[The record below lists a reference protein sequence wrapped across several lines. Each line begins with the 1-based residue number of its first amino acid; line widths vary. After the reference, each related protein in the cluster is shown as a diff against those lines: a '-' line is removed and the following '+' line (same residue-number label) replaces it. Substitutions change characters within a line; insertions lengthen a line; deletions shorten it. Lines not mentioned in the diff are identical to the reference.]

1 MSYDPN
7 LWNAVLAEL
16 RNDPTRVNEMNSKK
30 ISCQNNQSL
39 RWYEK
44 VYGSPSSGGYALFIC
59 LHGGGQGSASMNDG
73 QWKDIIPFEN
83 GGFQNGTIAVACR
96 GITNTWNL
104 HFVNESYP
112 AITRLIEDY
121 IIFRGVDPNR
131 VYIMGFSA
139 GGDGTYAL
147 SERLPHL
154 LAACSPQVGHPN
166 GVSTINLCNCPIYM
180 AAGEK
185 DSAFKRNQ
193 VCVEYYNKIMA
204 QNGKYLGNYIAKVE
218 VVGGSPHSFQC
229 WKVPRKSYFNGSKSL
244 SQTNETAFT
253 FMYSHT
259 RNPHPTDI
267 SLDTK
272 TFLTPL
278 RNYYTPR
285 GNTFYNIELGRN
297 PSPIIQVQ
305 INYNNNVITVKEG
318 TNFKLNLVS
327 SLFRG
332 GDVVTVVAG
341 GKSTQYRL
349 QRDAN
354 YAKNNMKLF
363 CDPNYGFDSYIT
375 IGNFQ
380 PEVNVG
386 YLPRAAQPVGQGAG
400 RSQVQPQF
408 SLPQSQYQQQ
418 PQMPQTI
425 YPSQSAY
432 PQAAYPGQSAYPQV
446 GYPGQGGYPP
456 QTIYPS
462 QGGYP
467 QAAYP
472 SQGGYGQMGY
482 GQIPPGVPQGYGRY
496 GRGGW

>member
-1 MSYDPN
+1 MNAN
-7 LWNAVLAEL
+7 LWNTVLNQL
-16 RNDPTRVNEMNSKK
+16 RADPSRINEMNSKT
-30 ISCQNNQSL
+30 IACQKNQTL

-44 VYGSPSSGGYALFIC
+44 VVGSPSYGGYALFIC
-59 LHGGGQGSASMNDG
+59 LHGGGQGTAQMNDS
-73 QWKDIIPFEN
+73 QWKDIIPFES

-96 GITNTWNL
+96 GITNSWNL

-131 VYIMGFSA
+131 VYLMGFSA

-147 SERLPHL
+147 SQRLPHL
-154 LAACSPQVGHPN
+154 LAACSPQGGHPN

-185 DSAFKRNQ
+185 DGAFKRNQ

-204 QNGKYLGNYIAKVE
+204 QNGKYLGNYVAKVE
-218 VVGGSPHSFQC
+218 VVGGSQHSFQC
-229 WKVPRKSYFNGSKSL
+229 WKQPRRSYFNGSKSL

-278 RNYYTPR
+278 RNYYTQR
-285 GNTFYNIELGRN
+285 GNTFYNIEVGKN

-305 INYNNNVITVKEG
+305 INYNSNVITVKEG
-318 TNFKLNLVS
+318 SNFKINLLS
-327 SLFRG
+327 GLFRG

-341 GKSTQYRL
+341 GKRTQYRL
-349 QRDAN
+349 QKDAN
-354 YAKNNMKLF
+354 YAMNNMRLF
-363 CDPNYGFDSYIT
+363 CDPNYGYDSYVT
-375 IGNFQ
+375 VGNFQ

-386 YLPRAAQPVGQGAG
+386 YTPQPPQVVGGG
-400 RSQVQPQF
+400 QPQVPGQYHPQVIP
-408 SLPQSQYQQQ
+408 SQSQYQQMQ
-418 PQMPQTI
+418 YQQQQIPG
-425 YPSQSAY
+425 YPSQVQPSFGQYSSRIGYQQYQPYGGIQGQNAY
-432 PQAAYPGQSAYPQV
+432 PQQANYGMGMQPQ
-446 GYPGQGGYPP
+446 YGGY
-456 QTIYPS
+456 Q
-462 QGGYP
+462 
-467 QAAYP
+467 
-472 SQGGYGQMGY
+472 
-482 GQIPPGVPQGYGRY
+482 RY
-496 GRGGW
+496 YY

>member
-154 LAACSPQVGHPN
+154 LAACSPQGGHPN

-363 CDPNYGFDSYIT
+363 CDPNYGYDSYIT

-386 YLPRAAQPVGQGAG
+386 YLPQPAQPV
-400 RSQVQPQF
+400 SQASQSQAYPQVIP
-408 SLPQSQYQQQ
+408 SQAQYQQQ
-418 PQMPQTI
+418 MAGYQM
-425 YPSQSAY
+425 AY
-432 PQAAYPGQSAYPQV
+432 QQPYGQYQQVYPGMQY
-446 GYPGQGGYPP
+446 
-456 QTIYPS
+456 
-462 QGGYP
+462 
-467 QAAYP
+467 
-472 SQGGYGQMGY
+472 GYGQNQY
-482 GQIPPGVPQGYGRY
+482 LNYGYGRQQY
-496 GRGGW
+496 GYQRYW

>member
-1 MSYDPN
+1 MNAN
-7 LWNAVLAEL
+7 LWNTVLNQL
-16 RNDPTRVNEMNSKK
+16 RADPTRIKEMNSKT
-30 ISCQNNQSL
+30 IACQKNQTL

-44 VYGSPSSGGYALFIC
+44 VVGSPSYGGYALFIC
-59 LHGGGQGSASMNDG
+59 LHGGGQGTAQMNDS
-73 QWKDIIPFEN
+73 QWKDIIPFES

-96 GITNTWNL
+96 GITNSWNL

-131 VYIMGFSA
+131 VYLMGFSA

-154 LAACSPQVGHPN
+154 LAACSPQGGHPN

-185 DSAFKRNQ
+185 DGAFKRNQ

-229 WKVPRKSYFNGSKSL
+229 WKTPRRSYFNGSKSL

-278 RNYYTPR
+278 RNYYSQR
-285 GNTFYNIELGRN
+285 GNTFYNIEVGKN

-305 INYNNNVITVKEG
+305 INYNSNIITVKEG
-318 TNFKLNLVS
+318 SNFKINLLS
-327 SLFRG
+327 GLFRG

-341 GKSTQYRL
+341 GNRIQYRL
-349 QRDAN
+349 QKDAN
-354 YAKNNMKLF
+354 YAMNNMKLF
-363 CDPNYGFDSYIT
+363 CDPNYGYDSYVT
-375 IGNFQ
+375 VGNFQ

-386 YLPRAAQPVGQGAG
+386 YTPQPPQVVGGNQAQARGQYPP
-400 RSQVQPQF
+400 QVIP
-408 SLPQSQYQQQ
+408 SQSQYQQIQ
-418 PQMPQTI
+418 YQQQQIP
-425 YPSQSAY
+425 
-432 PQAAYPGQSAYPQV
+432 
-446 GYPGQGGYPP
+446 GYPP
-456 QTIYPS
+456 QVQPSFGQYSSRIGYQQYQPYGGMQGQNAYP
-462 QGGYP
+462 QQVNYGMGMQPQYGGY
-467 QAAYP
+467 Q
-472 SQGGYGQMGY
+472 
-482 GQIPPGVPQGYGRY
+482 RY
-496 GRGGW
+496 YY